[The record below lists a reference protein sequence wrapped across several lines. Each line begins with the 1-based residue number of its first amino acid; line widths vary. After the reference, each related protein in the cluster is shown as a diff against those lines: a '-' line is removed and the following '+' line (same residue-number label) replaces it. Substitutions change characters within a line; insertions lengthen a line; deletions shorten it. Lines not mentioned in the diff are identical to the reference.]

1 MPPSLQN
8 LKISFFGASGKQ
20 DGLFPIQ
27 PGQLHP
33 GFSDLAESWA
43 PELETIKKYCSGFS
57 FIENDNLFVKESRF
71 EKVAVFLLLSSDCI
85 YKNNSVLNKLLSSGL
100 RKDPDYYYPI
110 ITIGDL
116 DIANLFETEQANA
129 LLPEKN
135 SLDTRLKFLDSGI
148 WHRYIQR
155 SPTDEK
161 FKFEEQL
168 KNALNDLCLYHD
180 NNLYHSIVARAT
192 LEFHLRLL
200 DNSRIAPVGKMDHKE
215 KVTPFKF
222 HSETKMKQ
230 KAQEIEGFF
239 LENFGKG
246 KSTPLRWRFLMV
258 DDYASYPLSPVSG
271 AADIQIVSKKDWVGL
286 LLDKFQT
293 DIEVPRPTGEK
304 KPDYKGATRDIIK
317 HTLSMMRQRT
327 YDILLLD
334 YLLGPAKRLRGKK
347 EREYGS
353 DFLNMLQEDNKE
365 SSLEYHRG
373 PMGRFW
379 IFPISSFPFAFPDK
393 LRQLGLDSYTGLW
406 HLSGGG
412 DPVSSPYLFRYY
424 LLKFMQQQIMEY
436 VMDDK
441 MLSGGLRPFSR
452 IEQVEIWAG
461 AIEKKLGQLV
471 LQSIILENEAHES
484 AVAESMVDQKL
495 AKRFKDFIFRLR
507 ELMRLLN
514 AGVRNYDALTEFEAR
529 WQEIQQNKYYPAT
542 INLLS
547 QKFNQL
553 IFHNQ
558 KLATEKTEA
567 SNGRRLVLSDMHLLK
582 IPDSLRD
589 KANIRELW
597 LNGNR
602 LEFLPD
608 WLGELKNLE
617 KIYLTHNNFYLFPA
631 PLLDK
636 RLKKLRYIDL
646 RHNQIKIKNTTG
658 PRPGLATTRQEVSVL
673 LAEAQKMMEST
684 QGHLETI
691 RELIENEDVKA
702 AAKYFERLNQ
712 EYKNKGRISEN
723 TADETSDFLTL
734 LINRINQ
741 LYRAANNGLISNNDY
756 AATLSQITHSL
767 LKESRIYFDNIPNDK
782 DQP

>member
-8 LKISFFGASGKQ
+8 LKIAFFGASGKQ

-43 PELETIKKYCSGFS
+43 PELETIKKYCSGSS
-57 FIENDNLFVKESRF
+57 FIENESLFAEESRF
-71 EKVAVFLLLSSDCI
+71 DKVVVFLLLSPDCI
-85 YKNNSVLNKLLSSGL
+85 YKNNSVLNKLLASGL
-100 RKDPDYYYPI
+100 RQNPDYYYPI

-116 DIANLFETEQANA
+116 DIASLFETEQASA

-155 SPTDEK
+155 SPSDET
-161 FKFEEQL
+161 FEEQL
-168 KNALNDLCLYHD
+168 KNTLHDLCLYHD

-222 HSETKMKQ
+222 HSETRMKQ
-230 KAQEIEGFF
+230 KSDEIEGFF
-239 LENFGKG
+239 LEHFGKG
-246 KSTPLRWRFLMV
+246 KSAPIRWRFLMV
-258 DDYASYPLSPVSG
+258 DDYAGHPLSPVSG
-271 AADIQIVSKKDWVGL
+271 AGGIKIISKKDWAGL
-286 LLDKFQT
+286 LLDKFHI
-293 DIEVPRPTGEK
+293 DIEVPRPIGEK
-304 KPDYKGATRDIIK
+304 KTDYKGATRDIIK
-317 HTLSMMRQRT
+317 HTLSMMRQKT
-327 YDILLLD
+327 YDVLLLD
-334 YLLGPAKRLRGKK
+334 YLLGPAERFRGKK

-353 DFLNMLQEDNKE
+353 DFLNMLQDDNKE
-365 SSLEYHRG
+365 CALEYHRG

-393 LRQLGLDSYTGLW
+393 LRQLGLDSYSGLW

-424 LLKFMQQQIMEY
+424 LLKFMQQQTMEY
-436 VMDDK
+436 VMDDS
-441 MLSGGLRPFSR
+441 MLAGYLRFFSK

-461 AIEKKLGQLV
+461 AIEKKLDELV
-471 LQSIILENEAHES
+471 MRSMALENEAHES
-484 AVAESMVDQKL
+484 PLAESMVDQKL

-514 AGVRNYDALTEFEAR
+514 AGVRNYDALTEFEGR
-529 WQEIQQNKYYPAT
+529 WQEIQQNKYYPST

-558 KLATEKTEA
+558 KLAAEKIEA
-567 SNGRRLVLSDMHLLK
+567 CHSRRLVLSDMYLLK
-582 IPDSLRD
+582 IPDNLKS
-589 KANIRELW
+589 KINIRELW

-658 PRPGLATTRQEVSVL
+658 PRPDLATTRQEVSVL

-684 QGHLETI
+684 KGCLETM

-702 AAKYFERLNQ
+702 AAKYFERLNK
-712 EYKNKGRISEN
+712 EYKDKGQISEN
-723 TADETSDFLTL
+723 IAEETSDFLTL

-741 LYRAANNGLISNNDY
+741 LYRAANNGLISNNEY

-767 LKESRIYFDNIPNDK
+767 LKESRIYFDNATDDK
-782 DQP
+782 D